1 MTDKSV
7 SDLRIKI
14 LSALSDPTRLE
25 LLEYLSEGERCVCE
39 ILPAFQR
46 SQSTISKHLNIL
58 YEADILE
65 RKIDGKRTLYRIKD
79 PQVFDLI
86 RLVDSMALR
95 QISAAGRGGKDSR
108 EIIEQRE
115 MILTVTY
122 TIMAA
127 LQAGL
132 STLMEYLSAHV
143 LTCLIPAF
151 FIAGGIAALLK
162 TEMVLKYFGADAPK
176 WICYSVAATSGTI
189 LAVCSCTILPMF
201 AGIEKK
207 GAGIG
212 PATAFLFSGPA
223 INLLAIVLTAR
234 VLGLDLGI
242 ARAVAAVS
250 MAVIIGLIMA
260 AIFERNRKCKISSN
274 NAPAQAT
281 METTEPQESGRTE
294 RISILFLGLLIGVL
308 LSATSKLEFALKWTI
323 VAAFVAAA
331 AYVLIRYFSSDEK
344 SAFFSETWSLT
355 KKIFPLLVIGTFI
368 TGIIGYFM
376 PTELLRTYL
385 GSNSFLSCF
394 TASIIGALL
403 YMPTLLEVPI
413 VGTLFGYSSG
423 ITAAGPALS
432 LLLAGPSL
440 SLPSMIVITRII
452 GLKKGGVY
460 FSLVVIA
467 STLMGMLYG
476 AIVS

>member
-1 MTDKSV
+1 
-7 SDLRIKI
+7 
-14 LSALSDPTRLE
+14 
-25 LLEYLSEGERCVCE
+25 
-39 ILPAFQR
+39 
-46 SQSTISKHLNIL
+46 
-58 YEADILE
+58 
-65 RKIDGKRTLYRIKD
+65 
-79 PQVFDLI
+79 
-86 RLVDSMALR
+86 
-95 QISAAGRGGKDSR
+95 
-108 EIIEQRE
+108 
-115 MILTVTY
+115 
-122 TIMAA
+122 MAA

-132 STLMEYLSAHV
+132 QTLLEYLSAHV

-151 FIAGGIAALLK
+151 FIAGAIAALLK

-176 WICYSVAATSGTI
+176 WLCYSVAATSGTI

-260 AIFERNRKCKISSN
+260 AIFERSPKKCEIPPN
-274 NAPAQAT
+274 NTPAQAT
-281 METTEPQESGRTE
+281 QAATEPQESGRTE
-294 RISILFLGLLIGVL
+294 RISVLFIALLIGVL
-308 LSATSKLEFALKWTI
+308 LSATSKLEFSLKWTI
-323 VAAFVAAA
+323 VAAFIVAAA
-331 AYVLIRYFSSDEK
+331 FVLTRYFSSEEK
-344 SAFFSETWSLT
+344 SAFFNETWSLT

-376 PTELLRTYL
+376 PTELLRTAL
-385 GSNSFLSCF
+385 GSNSFLACL

-413 VGTLFGYSSG
+413 VGTLFGYSTG

-440 SLPSMIVITRII
+440 SLPSIIVITRII
-452 GLKKGGVY
+452 GIKKGGVY
-460 FSLVVIA
+460 IGLVVIV
-467 STLMGMLYG
+467 STLVGMLYG

>member
-1 MTDKSV
+1 
-7 SDLRIKI
+7 
-14 LSALSDPTRLE
+14 
-25 LLEYLSEGERCVCE
+25 
-39 ILPAFQR
+39 
-46 SQSTISKHLNIL
+46 
-58 YEADILE
+58 
-65 RKIDGKRTLYRIKD
+65 
-79 PQVFDLI
+79 
-86 RLVDSMALR
+86 
-95 QISAAGRGGKDSR
+95 
-108 EIIEQRE
+108 
-115 MILTVTY
+115 
-122 TIMAA
+122 MAA

-132 STLMEYLSAHV
+132 LTLLEYLSAHV

-151 FIAGGIAALLK
+151 FIAGAIAALLK

-176 WICYSVAATSGTI
+176 WLCYSVAATSGTI

-250 MAVIIGLIMA
+250 MAIIIGLIMA
-260 AIFERNRKCKISSN
+260 AIFERGRKKCEIPPG
-274 NAPAQAT
+274 NALVQAAQAGS
-281 METTEPQESGRTE
+281 QGGQTE
-294 RISILFLGLLIGVL
+294 RISVLFIALLIGVL
-308 LSATSKLEFALKWTI
+308 LSATSKLEFSIKWAI
-323 VAAFVAAA
+323 VAAFVVAAA
-331 AYVLIRYFSSDEK
+331 FVLTRYFSSEEK
-344 SAFFSETWSLT
+344 SAFFGETWSLT
-355 KKIFPLLVIGTFI
+355 KKIFPLLVVGTFI

-385 GSNSFLSCF
+385 GSNSFQSCF
-394 TASIIGALL
+394 TATIIGALL

-413 VGTLFGYSSG
+413 VGTLFGYSTG

-460 FSLVVIA
+460 FSLVVIV
-467 STLMGMLYG
+467 STLAGMLYG
-476 AIVS
+476 AIVSRL